1 MGFAGSLFLLLLDW
15 LAPPTPSGT
24 SSASNDTIEF
34 TRTVGDVLNFDR
46 TIPDALDF
54 TFAISDQIDF

>member
-15 LAPPTPSGT
+15 LAPPAPSGT
-24 SSASNDTIEF
+24 SSTSIDTIEF
-34 TRTVGDVLNFDR
+34 ARTVGDAINFDR
-46 TIPDALDF
+46 TVPDALDF